1 MLENMLSA
9 IVSVRKDRSGAKD
22 AVDVVL
28 AQVLYSI
35 WIHTGGNGSGAPSP
49 HTRYPRRY
57 GIPIDGMYRFMEEPY
72 RQVWPARSLTA
83 FDPEA
88 CLAMKMKAYL
98 SARLEG
104 VLRGRDTSRQL
115 LLVYVVV

>member
-1 MLENMLSA
+1 MLSMSSLLKSY
-9 IVSVRKDRSGAKD
+9 ILSGSI
-22 AVDVVL
+22 L
-28 AQVLYSI
+28 AAMDLGPQ
-35 WIHTGGNGSGAPSP
+35 SP